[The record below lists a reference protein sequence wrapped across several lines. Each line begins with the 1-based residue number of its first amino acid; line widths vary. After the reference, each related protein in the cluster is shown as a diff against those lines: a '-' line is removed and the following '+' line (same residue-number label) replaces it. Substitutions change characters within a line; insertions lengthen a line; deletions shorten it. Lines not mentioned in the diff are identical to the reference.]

1 MNDSTP
7 RPSAGTDLSR
17 LQVQEHV
24 DLRHLNTFRVA
35 ARARYLVRIASTDHL
50 REVLGW
56 CREAGLPFLLLGQGS
71 NVLFR
76 QDYPGLVIELQL
88 LGREVVADNAEWVDV
103 RVAAGEPWHDFVQY
117 ALQQRWYG
125 LENLSLIPGTV
136 GAAPVQN
143 IGAYGVELKDFV
155 VALEALEVA
164 TGAVKRFSAEDCA
177 FGYRQSFFKQAG
189 KDRFVIVAVT
199 LRLRKQ
205 QRLVLDYPGLRAALA
220 GVAPDQLTAQQVSA
234 AVCQLRRSK
243 LPDPGQLGNAG
254 SFFWNP
260 HVSANEFAALRQRFP
275 ALPGFPD
282 GAGFKIPA
290 AWLIEQAGWK
300 GFREGDV
307 GVHRDHA
314 LVLVNHGAASGAQLL
329 ALAERIQA
337 SVQERF
343 GIALW
348 PEVRIV

>member
-1 MNDSTP
+1 MSDSTSRQP
-7 RPSAGTDLSR
+7 AGVNLSQ
-17 LQVQEHV
+17 LGVQENV
-24 DLRHLNTFRVA
+24 DLRHLNTFHVA
-35 ARARYLVRIASTDHL
+35 AKARYFVRVCSTDRL

-56 CREAGLPFLLLGQGS
+56 CRTAGLPFLLLGQGS
-71 NVLFR
+71 NVLFQ

-88 LGREVVADNAEWVDV
+88 LGRQVVADNAESVDV

-117 ALQQRWYG
+117 ALQQQWYG

-155 VALEALEVA
+155 VELEALEVA
-164 TGAVKRFSAEDCA
+164 SGAVQRFSAADCA

-220 GVAPDQLTAQQVSA
+220 AVASDDLTAQQVSDT
-234 AVCQLRRSK
+234 VCQLRRSK
-243 LPDPGQLGNAG
+243 LPDPGKLGNAG

-260 HVSANEFAALRQRFP
+260 QVSANEFAALRERFP
-275 ALPGFPD
+275 TLPGFPD

-290 AWLIEQAGWK
+290 AWLIEQTGWK

-314 LVLVNHGAASGAQLL
+314 LVLVNYGAATGAQLL

-337 SVQERF
+337 SVHERF
-343 GIALW
+343 GITLW
-348 PEVRIV
+348 PEVRIL

>member
-1 MNDSTP
+1 MSDSTP
-7 RPSAGTDLSR
+7 RQPAGVDLSQLR
-17 LQVQEHV
+17 VQENV
-24 DLRHLNTFRVA
+24 DLRHLNTFHVA
-35 ARARYLVRIASTDHL
+35 AQARYLVRVAGTDHL
-50 REVLGW
+50 REVLRW
-56 CREAGLPFLLLGQGS
+56 CREEGLPFLLIGQGS
-71 NVLFR
+71 NVLFK

-88 LGREVVADNAEWVDV
+88 LGREVVADNTEWVDV
-103 RVAAGEPWHDFVQY
+103 RVAAGEPWHGFVQY
-117 ALQQRWYG
+117 ALKQHWYG

-143 IGAYGVELKDFV
+143 IGAYGVELKDFFV
-155 VALEALEVA
+155 ELEALEVA
-164 TGAVKRFSAEDCA
+164 SGVVQRFSAADCA

-314 LVLVNHGAASGAQLL
+314 LVLVNYGAATGAQLV

-337 SVQERF
+337 SVVERF
-343 GIALW
+343 AIPLW